1 MTNPW
6 VQSARLRTLPLALSS
21 VLLGTSLSN
30 LHGPIYWDLFSL
42 VVLISVG
49 LQILSNYAND
59 YGDFLKGTDVKAGRN
74 DRMLSANKISPIQ
87 MKKALIG
94 LSGAILGLGIFTLMY
109 AFRTYQIS
117 SYAIGVLLFFGLLAI
132 AAAVMYTV
140 GKKAYGYSGFGD
152 VSVILFFGIVPVV
165 GIGVL
170 MGIGPQPSLWLGGI
184 GVGLLSAAVL
194 NINNYRDLH
203 SDKKSGK
210 RTLAVSIGPK
220 ATLQYQRFLL
230 ILGFIGLFGSLA
242 FDLYQLLR
250 LRTST
255 SYIEM
260 FLLFGIFSPSA
271 VFLSR
276 YYSEM
281 RGLKPGDR
289 DALNMQLKRVSLT
302 ILILCGIHFGL
313 SFYVTSLFR

>member
-30 LHGPIYWDLFSL
+30 LHGPVYWDLFAL
-42 VVLISVG
+42 VVFISVG

-59 YGDFLKGTDVKAGRN
+59 YGDFLKGTDTQAGRK
-74 DRMLSANKISPIQ
+74 DRMLSANKIRPQQ
-87 MKKALIG
+87 MKQVLIG
-94 LSGAILGLGIFTLMY
+94 LSGAIFGLGIFTLMY
-109 AFRTYQIS
+109 AYRTYGLS
-117 SYAIGVLLFFGLLAI
+117 SYAVGILLFFGLLAI
-132 AAAVMYTV
+132 AAAVMYTI

-170 MGIGPQPSLWLGGI
+170 MGVGPQPSLWLGGI

-194 NINNYRDLH
+194 NINNYRDLN

-230 ILGFIGLFGSLA
+230 ILGFVGLFGSLA
-242 FDLYQLLR
+242 YDLYQLLR
-250 LRTST
+250 LESST

-260 FLLFGIFSPSA
+260 LLLFGVFSPSA

-281 RGLKPGDR
+281 RTLKPGER
-289 DALNMQLKRVSLT
+289 DALNLQLKRVSLT
-302 ILILCGIHFGL
+302 ILILCVIHFGL

>member
-21 VLLGTSLSN
+21 VLLGTSISN
-30 LHGPIYWDLFSL
+30 LHGPVHWDLFAL
-42 VVLISVG
+42 VVFISVG

-59 YGDFLKGTDVKAGRN
+59 YGDFLKGTDTQAGRK
-74 DRMLSANKISPIQ
+74 DRMLAANKISPQQ
-87 MKKALIG
+87 MKQVLIG
-94 LSGAILGLGIFTLMY
+94 LSGSILGLGIFTLMY
-109 AFRTYQIS
+109 AYRTYAIS
-117 SYAIGVLLFFGLLAI
+117 SYSIGVLLVFGLLAI

-170 MGIGPQPSLWLGGI
+170 MGVGPQTSLWLGGI
-184 GVGLLSAAVL
+184 GIGLLSAAVL
-194 NINNYRDLH
+194 NINNYRDLN

-230 ILGFIGLFGSLA
+230 ILGFAGLFGSLA
-242 FDLYQLLR
+242 YDLYKLLKFGS
-250 LRTST
+250 ST
-255 SYIEM
+255 YSIEM
-260 FLLFGIFSPSA
+260 LLLFGVFSPSA

-281 RGLKPGDR
+281 RALKPGER
-289 DALNMQLKRVSLT
+289 DALNLQLKRVSLT
-302 ILILCGIHFGL
+302 ILILCVIHFGL